1 MYCRDEVKA
10 IKDIQN
16 KEISKNIYFQKTKR
30 NLGLQTLCG
39 LFNRFMEED
48 FMEKIGY

>member
-16 KEISKNIYFQKTKR
+16 KEKNIYFEKTER

-48 FMEKIGY
+48 IMEKIGY